1 MCSLQLAGRGA
12 NKLGGV
18 GHCVP
23 ERASLGPPRV
33 QLHANRARGQ
43 QDAGQVGAV
52 GCGGPDFFFFLNQSI
67 GSAQIE
73 LLALHIMRT
82 VLKGKLIAEIVF
94 IYIKASHGAA
104 VLAASVSVA
113 CSGILNTLR
122 HLATEASAI
131 PKQQHQMSF
140 LPRATTRLAGEG
152 GLYCL
157 AFHPPFDIYMTRG
170 AT

>member
-1 MCSLQLAGRGA
+1 MLDRWVPLAA
-12 NKLGGV
+12 
-18 GHCVP
+18 
-23 ERASLGPPRV
+23 
-33 QLHANRARGQ
+33 
-43 QDAGQVGAV
+43 AGLILI
-52 GCGGPDFFFFLNQSI
+52 FLNQSI